1 MKLFPE
7 IAKFQTDYELPRK
20 KKTKQKN
27 KTGILG
33 GQGS

>member
-7 IAKFQTDYELPRK
+7 IAKFQTDYELRRK
-20 KKTKQKN
+20 KKKNKN